1 MEAKLAPKMP
11 QWMVDH
17 ANKYMSSGGKDGHIY
32 KIKPPGYGDLEV
44 PALLLTTTGR
54 KSGEK
59 YIFPLFYGTTGN
71 SYIVVASKGGAPEH
85 PGWYKNILGNPE
97 VEVQVGT
104 KKLKARARTTS
115 GAERASCGRR
125 PSSSGRPT
133 PTTRRRPSA
142 RFRSWCSTRFS
153 SCQSH
158 CHPEAEGR
166 GTFKATGKVPR
177 FARDDNGAVSIT
189 TKPPS

>member
-59 YIFPLFYGTTGN
+59 FIFPLFYGETGN
-71 SYIVVASKGGAPEH
+71 
-85 PGWYKNILGNPE
+85 
-97 VEVQVGT
+97 
-104 KKLKARARTTS
+104 
-115 GAERASCGRR
+115 
-125 PSSSGRPT
+125 GRPALRWDVNPALIGVALAETAETAET
-133 PTTRRRPSA
+133 PA
-142 RFRSWCSTRFS
+142 
-153 SCQSH
+153 
-158 CHPEAEGR
+158 A
-166 GTFKATGKVPR
+166 
-177 FARDDNGAVSIT
+177 
-189 TKPPS
+189 